1 MRDLLFWESENFKKY
16 IQIYFQLSC
25 GEFFKIALPNPLI
38 DIAIPMSESES
49 VNRTW

>member
-25 GEFFKIALPNPLI
+25 GEFFKIAVPNPL
-38 DIAIPMSESES
+38 DWYSYSD
-49 VNRTW
+49 VGKWKCK